1 MSSVRLHS
9 RYENGQITRQVD
21 EIYSMLAATD
31 SEKVSREMRKLEMG
45 VVFSW
50 SSKTSVRIG
59 YLEKTWNG
67 EGISRL

>member
-1 MSSVRLHS
+1 
-9 RYENGQITRQVD
+9 
-21 EIYSMLAATD
+21 MLAATD

>member
-1 MSSVRLHS
+1 
-9 RYENGQITRQVD
+9 
-21 EIYSMLAATD
+21 MLATND
-31 SEKVSREMRKLEMG
+31 SEKFSREMRKLEME

-67 EGISRL
+67 EGISHL